1 MKKIHYQEGYRLH
14 SVIIHEG
21 EANVGH
27 YWAYIADYST
37 LDDEG
42 SPTAW
47 RKFND
52 KSVEPATWS
61 QIEEDSFGSRRACSA
76 YCLVYTRKKCER
88 ELFQQDVALDNDA
101 FAVEI
106 AEWDKQR
113 MTPPASNVGTRP
125 IFDLDVM
132 MSFSHKTPFNVQ
144 ELSKKYYTQAYR
156 YFGTL
161 FIKRVVEKTEEDI
174 AGSRI
179 WEDDVSV
186 AKLLDDVSFG
196 SFSRLC
202 LLQKRCCT

>member
-1 MKKIHYQEGYRLH
+1 MTALSVHFKFPLRAFMVVCFVALNEYVTRNEKLHYQEGYRLH

-88 ELFQQDVALDNDA
+88 ELFQQ
-101 FAVEI
+101 
-106 AEWDKQR
+106 
-113 MTPPASNVGTRP
+113 
-125 IFDLDVM
+125 
-132 MSFSHKTPFNVQ
+132 
-144 ELSKKYYTQAYR
+144 
-156 YFGTL
+156 
-161 FIKRVVEKTEEDI
+161 
-174 AGSRI
+174 GS
-179 WEDDVSV
+179 
-186 AKLLDDVSFG
+186 L
-196 SFSRLC
+196 
-202 LLQKRCCT
+202 